1 MQLISSASLNAIHS
15 TFFTKYYFS
24 NEVVHDIYFIRKTR
38 VCNKNPIKINFEI
51 FYSQKNAQKYLRKI
65 LA

>member
-24 NEVVHDIYFIRKTR
+24 NEVVQDIYFIRKTR
-38 VCNKNPIKINFEI
+38 VCNKNPTKINFEF